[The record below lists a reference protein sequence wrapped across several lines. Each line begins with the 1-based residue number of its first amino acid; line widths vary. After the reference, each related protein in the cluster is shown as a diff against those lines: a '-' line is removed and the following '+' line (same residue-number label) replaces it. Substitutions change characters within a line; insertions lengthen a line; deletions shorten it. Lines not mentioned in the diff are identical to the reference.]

1 LATVFV
7 VYVLTASFLL
17 VSGKCEN

>member
-1 LATVFV
+1 VFV